1 MSEPLRIAAAVEGP
15 TDTIVLRAILRAVLR
30 ETDFDFQT
38 LQPEGSAAFGS
49 SRPAE
54 RAGDGWESYRWSRQS
69 ACEGGGS
76 VSGFFGP
83 VARGRH
89 PPGGNRPNIPATTLR
104 S

>member
-15 TDTIVLRAILRAVLR
+15 TDTIVLRAILRAVLQ
-30 ETDFDFQT
+30 TDFDFQT

-49 SRPAE
+49 APSS
-54 RAGDGWESYRWSRQS
+54 GTGGGWVGVYRWSHQS

-76 VSGFFGP
+76 VSGSSALSHAADTAGG
-83 VARGRH
+83 GR
-89 PPGGNRPNIPATTLR
+89 PTSRRRTTLR